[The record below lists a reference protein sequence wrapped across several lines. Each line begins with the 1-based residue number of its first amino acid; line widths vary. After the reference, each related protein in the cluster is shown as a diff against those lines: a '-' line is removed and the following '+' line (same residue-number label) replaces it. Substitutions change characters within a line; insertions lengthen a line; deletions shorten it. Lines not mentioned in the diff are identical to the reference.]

1 VAKLVLMLGGTWVN
15 RDKKLVLT
23 LRFVGTEEVHH
34 FSILML
40 YPIMSGYPGNDDN
53 GRELQKTDT

>member
-40 YPIMSGYPGNDDN
+40 YPIMSGYPG
-53 GRELQKTDT
+53 